1 MNRCVPDASTVA
13 VAFFRERHAAKARSL
28 LTSETELHAPDLI
41 AAELANVIWKRHRR
55 REIDIDEA
63 GELLR
68 DFQSLPV
75 SLTPSQELADVAL
88 ELALR
93 TDRTVYDCLYVALAV
108 RLNCPM
114 ITADKRLV
122 NALSKTPLADHVM
135 WLGDL
140 P

>member
-13 VAFFRERHAAKARSL
+13 VAFFREPYSKAAREL
-28 LTSETELHAPDLI
+28 LASDTQLHAPELLL
-41 AAELANVIWKRHRR
+41 AELANVIWKRYRR
-55 REIDIDEA
+55 SEIDADEA
-63 GELLR
+63 RELLR

-75 SLTPSQELADVAL
+75 SLTSSQELADVAL

-108 RLNCPM
+108 RLDCHM
-114 ITADKRLV
+114 VTADKRLA
-122 NALSKTPLADHVM
+122 NALSKTPLAEHVM